1 MRHFEGGIGMQL
13 LFDFFPIFLF
23 FIAYKFFGIFNATAV
38 AILASGAQ
46 LAWVW
51 HKKRRLEIT
60 YVVTFVLILVL
71 GGATLVFHN
80 PMFIKWKPT
89 AIYWALGLLFGGSN
103 YIGKKPV
110 LQRLLSDK
118 LTLPDKIWRR
128 LSVGWTIFFLAVGG
142 INLYVVYNFSTNAW
156 VNFKLFGVLGLT
168 FVFGL
173 FQSMYVAKYLGGDL
187 KGKAS

>member
-1 MRHFEGGIGMQL
+1 MQL

-51 HKKRRLEIT
+51 HKKRRLEMT
-60 YVVTFVLILVL
+60 YVITFVLILFL
-71 GGATLVFHN
+71 GGATLLFHN
-80 PMFIKWKPT
+80 DMFIKWKPT
-89 AIYWALGLLFGGSN
+89 AIYWALGLLFLGSN
-103 YIGKKPV
+103 YVGERPV

-118 LTLPDKIWRR
+118 LTLPDDVWRR
-128 LSVGWTIFFLAVGG
+128 LSIGWAMFFLVVGVV
-142 INLYVVYNFSTNAW
+142 NLFVVYNFSTNAW

-173 FQSMYVAKYLGGDL
+173 LQSMYVAKYLGDEL
-187 KGKAS
+187 KDKL